1 MRGNKMKR
9 KLIALLLAA
18 SLAGTCFLAQTPLN
32 VHAADSTAASETVQ
46 NVGDELY
53 GFKLVKSE
61 YKENSESTQMLFEHV
76 KTGAKMLV
84 IKNSDLN
91 RGFSVSFNTPSESD
105 KGINHILEHSL
116 LGGSEKYPSG
126 NIIFNVMNNTYTSFV
141 NAFTQQNST
150 VFPVCSQNEE
160 QLMKLTDIYMDA
172 VYHPLIAKDK
182 KVFEREAW
190 RYELEDADS
199 PLTVNGIVYNEMR
212 GNYGS
217 IDRVAA
223 ENDKK
228 ALFKDTNQQYDS
240 GGVTR

>member
-1 MRGNKMKR
+1 MKR
-9 KLIALLLAA
+9 KLIAILLAVA
-18 SLAGTCFLAQTPLN
+18 LSELFILEQAPLS
-32 VHAADSTAASETVQ
+32 VYAADGTAAFETVQ

-61 YKENSESTQMLFEHV
+61 YKETSESTQMLFEHV

-91 RGFSVSFNTPSESD
+91 RGFSIAFNTPPESD

-160 QLMKLTDIYMDA
+160 QLMKLTDIYGCSVSSA
-172 VYHPLIAKDK
+172 NSKRQK
-182 KVFEREAW
+182 
-190 RYELEDADS
+190 
-199 PLTVNGIVYNEMR
+199 
-212 GNYGS
+212 S
-217 IDRVAA
+217 I
-223 ENDKK
+223 
-228 ALFKDTNQQYDS
+228 
-240 GGVTR
+240 